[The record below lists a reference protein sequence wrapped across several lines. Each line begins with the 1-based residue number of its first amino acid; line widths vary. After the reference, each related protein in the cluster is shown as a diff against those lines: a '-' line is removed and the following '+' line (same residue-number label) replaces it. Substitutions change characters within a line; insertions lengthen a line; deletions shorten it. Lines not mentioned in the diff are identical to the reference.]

1 MSDFAI
7 PLPRHGRLPAGP
19 RLPTAL
25 TSRALA
31 VLDDRRLSALAADGG
46 GDAAF
51 AAIYAR
57 YHQPLYRYCHS
68 IVRDSDDAADA
79 LQSAMLKAFLALPAK
94 KPEAALKPWLFRIV
108 HNEAI
113 SLIRRRNRHEEI
125 TDANAPQAPSA
136 DEEADSRG
144 RLADLVDDLQ
154 QLEERQRAAL
164 VMRELNGLAYDE
176 IAAAFATTPAAAKQA
191 VYDARLALHA
201 RAEGRA
207 MSCEPVRYA
216 LSAGDGR
223 KLRARTLRAHLRA
236 CAECRRFESAIAE
249 RRGDLAALSPALPGP
264 AAAALLK
271 GILGGSGGVQG
282 GAGAALGTAANLA
295 GVKALTAVVSLAAG
309 VAAIGTAG
317 DGAGP
322 RPARETR
329 VPAALARSAPP
340 LTKIYMLSAGQTPV
354 ARLRQPAPLN
364 AREAA
369 TRPLAGRAA
378 SRSGGRP
385 AARDAASRPAR
396 LADAPRTAPPRAPAG
411 RPGSAEGGTSL
422 PLTPPPVRMPL
433 VVPPSV
439 SDVPAVALPVPV
451 EVPAAP
457 RSPRVR
463 LPELPSL
470 APVAVPPARR
480 TP

>member
-7 PLPRHGRLPAGP
+7 PLPRHGRPPADP
-19 RLPTAL
+19 RVPTAL

-31 VLDDRRLSALAADGG
+31 ALGDRRLSALVADGG

-51 AAIYAR
+51 EAIYAR

-113 SLIRRRNRHEEI
+113 SVIRRRNRHEQI
-125 TDANAPQAPSA
+125 TDANAPQTPSV

-144 RLADLVDDLQ
+144 RLAELVDDLQ

-164 VMRELNGLAYDE
+164 VMRELNGLAYHE

-216 LSAGDGR
+216 LSAGDRR

-271 GILGGSGGVQG
+271 GILVGSGGAQG
-282 GAGAALGTAANLA
+282 GAGAALGTAAYLA
-295 GVKALTAVVSLAAG
+295 GVKALTAVLSLAGA
-309 VAAIGTAG
+309 AAIGTAF

-322 RPARETR
+322 RPARETS
-329 VPAALARSAPP
+329 VPAALTRPAPP
-340 LTKIYMLSAGQTPV
+340 LTKIYMLSAGQAPV
-354 ARLRQPAPLN
+354 ARLRQPAPSI
-364 AREAA
+364 ARKAA
-369 TRPLAGRAA
+369 TRPVAGRAA

-396 LADAPRTAPPRAPAG
+396 FAHAPLTAPPRVPAG
-411 RPGSAEGGTSL
+411 RPGLAEGGTSL
-422 PLTPPPVRMPL
+422 PLTPPHAWVPP

-439 SDVPAVALPVPV
+439 SDVPAVAVPAPV

-457 RSPRVR
+457 RSPAVQ
-463 LPELPSL
+463 LPQLPSL
-470 APVAVPPARR
+470 APVPVPPARR